1 MQEDIDKWLKELKKG
16 STKLSILSL
25 LHSGDKYGYELI
37 HELEVRSGGVI
48 TIKESN
54 AYPALH
60 TMESDGLVESYWKES
75 GEGIPPRKYYRIT
88 SKGREFLSGM
98 IREWK
103 RYVKAIDDIWGVTDG
118 NK

>member
-1 MQEDIDKWLKELKKG
+1 MQEEIDKWLKELKKG

-25 LHSGDKYGYELI
+25 LRKGDKYGYELI
-37 HELEVRSGGVI
+37 HELEERSDGIIV
-48 TIKESN
+48 IKESN

-60 TMESDGLVESYWKES
+60 AMESDGLVESYWKET

-88 SKGREFLSGM
+88 PRGTEFLDSM

-103 RYVKAIDDIWGVTDG
+103 RYVKAMDGIWGDEDG

>member
-25 LHSGDKYGYELI
+25 LRSGDKYGYELI
-37 HELEVRSGGVI
+37 HELESRSRGVI
-48 TIKESN
+48 VIKESN

-60 TMESDGLVESYWKES
+60 SMESDGLVESYWKET

-88 SKGREFLSGM
+88 ARGTDFLNGM

-103 RYVKAIDDIWGVTDG
+103 RYVKAMDEIWGIGDG
-118 NK
+118 NQ